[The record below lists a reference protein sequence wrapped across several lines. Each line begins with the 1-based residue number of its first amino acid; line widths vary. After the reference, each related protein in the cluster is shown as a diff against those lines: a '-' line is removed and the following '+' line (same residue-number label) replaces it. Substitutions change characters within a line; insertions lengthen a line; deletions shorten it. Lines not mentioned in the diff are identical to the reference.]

1 MRTDVMARD
10 YLKRAKSRLIDAESA
25 LKRGD
30 YPETVRYSQES
41 VELMLK
47 ACLRT
52 VAVEYPKVHDVGDV
66 LKLSREKFPEWMR
79 KEVDRLAEISHDLA
93 DKRAPSMYGIEAL
106 GKTPSQLF
114 DEEEA
119 EEALEKAKYTYRVAS
134 KFIGEF
140 YSASAPRRQER
151 EKEN

>member
-66 LKLSREKFPEWMR
+66 LKLSRKKFPKWMR
-79 KEVDRLAEISHDLA
+79 REIDKLAEISHDLT

-114 DEEEA
+114 DKEEA
-119 EEALEKAKYTYRVAS
+119 EEALEKAKYTYRIVS
-134 KFIGEF
+134 RFIREF
-140 YSASAPRRQER
+140 YSVNTSRKQEG
-151 EKEN
+151 EKGA